1 MLNKTIILS
10 TLLIASS
17 AVMAENSLLEAAGKQ
32 LVKDAA
38 TTAAPGAVKSVEAA
52 SQAVDA
58 AKGVANAPAA
68 VKTQAADTLKNAA
81 EEKLK
86 QAAPQ
91 ELKQSA
97 EALKAAKQLKDAPK
111 STGEAVKN
119 VKVKAK
125 QKAAEKAVELLR

>member
-10 TLLIASS
+10 TLLVASS
-17 AVMAENSLLEAAGKQ
+17 AVMAENTLLEAAGKQ
-32 LVKDAA
+32 LVNDVA
-38 TTAAPGAVKSVEAA
+38 TAAVPGAAKTIEATN
-52 SQAVDA
+52 QAIEA

-68 VKTQAADTLKNAA
+68 VKTQATDALKIAA

-97 EALKAAKQLKDAPK
+97 EALKTVKQLKEAPK

-119 VKVKAK
+119 VKTKAK

>member
-1 MLNKTIILS
+1 MLQKAIILGS
-10 TLLIASS
+10 LLVVSN
-17 AVMAENSLLEAAGKQ
+17 AVFADNALLEAAGKQ
-32 LVKDAA
+32 LVKDVA

-97 EALKAAKQLKDAPK
+97 ETLKVAKQLKDTPK

-119 VKVKAK
+119 VKAKTK
-125 QKAAEKAVELLR
+125 QKAAEKAVDLLR

>member
-1 MLNKTIILS
+1 MLQKAIILGS
-10 TLLIASS
+10 LLVVSN
-17 AVMAENSLLEAAGKQ
+17 AVFADNALLEAAGKQ

-52 SQAVDA
+52 SQAVEA

-97 EALKAAKQLKDAPK
+97 ETLKVAKQLKDAPK
-111 STGEAVKN
+111 STGEAVKT
-119 VKVKAK
+119 VKAKAK
-125 QKAAEKAVELLR
+125 QKAAEKAVDLLR

>member
-17 AVMAENSLLEAAGKQ
+17 AVMAENPLLEAAGKQ

-97 EALKAAKQLKDAPK
+97 EALKAAKQLKDTPK

-119 VKVKAK
+119 VKAKTK
-125 QKAAEKAVELLR
+125 QKAAEKAVDLLR

>member
-1 MLNKTIILS
+1 MLNKTIIFS

-17 AVMAENSLLEAAGKQ
+17 AVMADNTLLEAAGKQ

-52 SQAVDA
+52 SQAVEA

-68 VKTQAADTLKNAA
+68 TKTQATEALKNAA

-91 ELKQSA
+91 ELKQGA
-97 EALKAAKQLKDAPK
+97 ETLKAAKQLKDAPK
-111 STGEAVKN
+111 STDEAVKK
-119 VKVKAK
+119 VKTKAK
-125 QKAAEKAVELLR
+125 QKAAEKAVDLLR

>member
-1 MLNKTIILS
+1 MLQKAIILGS
-10 TLLIASS
+10 LLVVSN
-17 AVMAENSLLEAAGKQ
+17 AVFADNALLEAAGKQ

-52 SQAVDA
+52 SQVVDA

-119 VKVKAK
+119 VKAKAK

>member
-1 MLNKTIILS
+1 MLTKTIILS

-17 AVMAENSLLEAAGKQ
+17 TVMADNSLLETAGKQ

-38 TTAAPGAVKSVEAA
+38 TTAAPEAVKSVEAA
-52 SQAVDA
+52 NQAVEA

-68 VKTQAADTLKNAA
+68 TKTQATEALKNAA

-86 QAAPQ
+86 QATPQ

-97 EALKAAKQLKDAPK
+97 EALKAAKQLKETPK
-111 STGEAVKN
+111 STGEAVKK
-119 VKVKAK
+119 VKTKAK
-125 QKAAEKAVELLR
+125 QKAAEKAVDLLR

>member
-1 MLNKTIILS
+1 MLQKAIILGS
-10 TLLIASS
+10 LLVVSN
-17 AVMAENSLLEAAGKQ
+17 AVMADNALLEAAGKQ
-32 LVKDAA
+32 LVKDVA
-38 TTAAPGAVKSVEAA
+38 TTAVPGAAKTVEATN
-52 SQAVDA
+52 QAIDA

-68 VKTQAADTLKNAA
+68 VKTQAADALKNAA

-91 ELKQSA
+91 ELKQTA
-97 EALKAAKQLKDAPK
+97 EALKTLKQLKDATK

-119 VKVKAK
+119 VKAKAK

>member
-1 MLNKTIILS
+1 MLNKTIILT
-10 TLLIASS
+10 TLLIASGS
-17 AVMAENSLLEAAGKQ
+17 VMADSTLLEAAGKQ

-38 TTAAPGAVKSVEAA
+38 TTAAPEAVKSVE
-52 SQAVDA
+52 A
-58 AKGVANAPAA
+58 AKGVANAPTAA
-68 VKTQAADTLKNAA
+68 KKQATEALKNAA

-91 ELKQSA
+91 ELKQSV
-97 EALKAAKQLKDAPK
+97 ETLKAAKQLKDAPK

-119 VKVKAK
+119 VKAKAK

>member
-17 AVMAENSLLEAAGKQ
+17 TVMADNSLLEAAGKQ

-38 TTAAPGAVKSVEAA
+38 TTAAPEAV
-52 SQAVDA
+52 
-58 AKGVANAPAA
+58 KGVANAPAA
-68 VKTQAADTLKNAA
+68 TKTQATEALKNAA

-86 QAAPQ
+86 QATPQ

-97 EALKAAKQLKDAPK
+97 EALKTAKQLKDAPK

-119 VKVKAK
+119 VKAKAK
-125 QKAAEKAVELLR
+125 QKAAEKAVDLLR

>member
-17 AVMAENSLLEAAGKQ
+17 AVMAENTLLEAAGKQ

-38 TTAAPGAVKSVEAA
+38 TTAIPGAAKTIEATN
-52 SQAVDA
+52 QAIDA

-68 VKTQAADTLKNAA
+68 VKTQATDALKNAA

-91 ELKQSA
+91 ELKQTA
-97 EALKAAKQLKDAPK
+97 EALKTVKQLKEAPK

-119 VKVKAK
+119 VKAKAK

>member
-38 TTAAPGAVKSVEAA
+38 TTAAPGAVKSAEAA
-52 SQAVDA
+52 SQAVDT
-58 AKGVANAPAA
+58 AKGVTSAPAS
-68 VKTQAADTLKNAA
+68 VKTQATDALKNAA
-81 EEKLK
+81 EDKLK

-91 ELKQSA
+91 EVKQSV
-97 EALKAAKQLKDAPK
+97 EALKTTKQLKDTPK
-111 STGEAVKN
+111 STEEVVKT
-119 VKVKAK
+119 VKAKTK
-125 QKAAEKAVELLR
+125 QKAAEKAVDLLR

>member
-1 MLNKTIILS
+1 MLQKAIILGS
-10 TLLIASS
+10 LLVVSN
-17 AVMAENSLLEAAGKQ
+17 AVMADNALLEAAGKQ

-38 TTAAPGAVKSVEAA
+38 TTAVPGAAKTIEATN
-52 SQAVDA
+52 QAVDA
-58 AKGVANAPAA
+58 AKGVVNAPAA
-68 VKTQAADTLKNAA
+68 VKTQATDALKNAA

-97 EALKAAKQLKDAPK
+97 EALKTVKQLKDAPK

>member
-17 AVMAENSLLEAAGKQ
+17 AVMAENTLLEAAGKQ
-32 LVKDAA
+32 LVKDVA
-38 TTAAPGAVKSVEAA
+38 TTAVPGAAKTVEATN
-52 SQAVDA
+52 QAIDA

-68 VKTQAADTLKNAA
+68 VKTQAADALKNAA

-91 ELKQSA
+91 ELKQTA
-97 EALKAAKQLKDAPK
+97 EALKTLKQLKDATK

-119 VKVKAK
+119 VKAKAK